1 MSDSQESG
9 FFARVFKRK
18 TEPSTRQRGRDAEQ
32 LAADY
37 LSERGYEVIARN
49 FECRL
54 GEIDI
59 IAREGKD
66 LVFIEVRSRH
76 SVNALNPVFSVN
88 IRKQKKIAQVA
99 QVYLDRHY
107 REVPACRFDVV
118 LVTVGPPSEV
128 EVIQDA
134 FGVEPL

>member
-1 MSDSQESG
+1 MSDSPKSG
-9 FFARVFKRK
+9 FLTRVFKRK
-18 TEPSTRQRGRDAEQ
+18 TEPSTRQRGRNAEQ

-37 LSERGYEVIARN
+37 LSGRGYEVIERN

-76 SVNALNPVFSVN
+76 SVDALNPVFSVN
-88 IRKQKKIAQVA
+88 VRKQKKIAQVA

-107 REVPACRFDVV
+107 RQDPACRFDVV
-118 LVTVGPPSEV
+118 LVTVGPPPEI
-128 EVIQDA
+128 ELIRDA
-134 FGVEPL
+134 FGIEPF